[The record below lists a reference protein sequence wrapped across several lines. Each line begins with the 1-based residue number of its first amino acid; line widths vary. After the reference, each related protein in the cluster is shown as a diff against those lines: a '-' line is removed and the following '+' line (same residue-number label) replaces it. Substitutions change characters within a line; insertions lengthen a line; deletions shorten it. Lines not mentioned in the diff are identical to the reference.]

1 MRCQAVY
8 STLIGFLFLA
18 SADPA
23 AACYDYKA
31 GEVPTIRAAET
42 NLDECSPFWKPRVM
56 IYSDRGPSRRA
67 AAEPVQAP
75 AATPRE
81 PGCPTRT
88 FDLGPRKITVF
99 RCQG

>member
-1 MRCQAVY
+1 MNSVLRRR
-8 STLIGFLFLA
+8 
-18 SADPA
+18 A
-23 AACYDYKA
+23 AACYDHFA
-31 GEVPTIRAAET
+31 GGVPTIRAAET

-56 IYSDRGPSRRA
+56 IYTDRGSSRRA

-75 AATPRE
+75 AAAPRE

-88 FDLGPRKITVF
+88 FELGTRKVTVF

>member
-1 MRCQAVY
+1 MRCHAIY
-8 STLIGFLFLA
+8 PALTGLLLLA
-18 SADPA
+18 STDPA

-31 GEVPTIRAAET
+31 GEVPTIRVTET
-42 NLDECSPFWKPRVM
+42 NLDACSPFWKPRVM
-56 IYSDRGPSRRA
+56 IYTDRGGFRRA

-75 AATPRE
+75 AAPPRE

-88 FDLGPRKITVF
+88 FDLGARKITVF

>member
-1 MRCQAVY
+1 MRCEVIGTVLA
-8 STLIGFLFLA
+8 GFLLLA
-18 SADPA
+18 SAHPA
-23 AACYDYKA
+23 AACYDHKM

-56 IYSDRGPSRRA
+56 IYTDRAPPR
-67 AAEPVQAP
+67 QAP
-75 AATPRE
+75 MVAPAKE

-88 FDLGPRKITVF
+88 FELGVHKVTVF